1 MEISFIIF
9 YEIVG
14 KKIKKKA
21 ADNNGYNGN
30 SGYAPLL
37 RLAET
42 VLPHAKENPKKSLP
56 LWTQLKSINEA
67 EINDS

>member
-1 MEISFIIF
+1 LEISFIIF

-42 VLPHAKENPKKSLP
+42 VKPKLLTSPPAPENTELPSLH
-56 LWTQLKSINEA
+56 LHCRFYQT
-67 EINDS
+67 